1 MAYPAVV
8 SLKQTIHHLLISPHI
23 SILSPTR
30 QTLQDAH
37 KHLTSIQQSLTRSID
52 INCGSEKR
60 NKLNTLDSQIREA
73 AHQLQDSLESH
84 TSNLFLS
91 IQHHISSP
99 LKIDL
104 HHEITSF
111 TETAKELEK
120 NYIEELEIPNSEEEN
135 SAEIVTNSAVKM
147 VGMSDAIA
155 DMKEHLLR
163 ITRPD
168 YFGVYVFFGG
178 AGNGRSIVARGVYD
192 AVCRGGDTHP
202 LKQMFLDVIAR
213 IRGRR
218 SIYWHYDK
226 NTMCGARVKIGATYQ
241 LKQVLVNIIAQINCT
256 TSVAEKDGLSSTE
269 QKNLVSEVELGQHL
283 AASLKGR
290 RYIIALDDVRDT
302 EVLARLRRWL
312 PEQNNGSIVLV
323 TTGVVEVA
331 EFDDSFFRF
340 EIPVVLNEAISWRCI
355 KGLIESRGWVV
366 TTAFEE
372 AGKKIADN
380 CRGYRIVVAKVMV
393 ALLRSEK
400 SLNLWNKLAADKDD
414 PIFKVDDEILEA
426 SEIKKGLHE
435 ENVRECDF
443 LFDVSILINRVKRN
457 LYPKRFFSP
466 MGIMAIYGMA
476 GIGKTTL
483 IRNIFEDSSILGS
496 FDHHVWIN
504 IGQKYQSK
512 EILVDILHQIYPHI
526 DRRLIKEGEKLV
538 KNLCAQLSDKK
549 CLIVLDDLWRQEPVH
564 FLKKSIPNIKGEL
577 VVTTRML
584 KVGFF
589 GPCDMAYKL
598 RLLNKE
604 ESWDLLREKV
614 FVEERCPSQ
623 LEKIG
628 KKIAENCEG
637 LPLLILAVADFLSK
651 SEKTLEQWN
660 KVAEKNNQNVMN
672 AQIEISKGLL
682 PSYEALP
689 QQLKVCFLYMGVFP
703 RNHEIPTSTLMKLW
717 FADGFIEPIFSQ
729 TTKDFASNCLKE
741 LDQSSMVMVKKG
753 SDLES
758 NKSCN
763 LHSVY
768 WHLSCNIAR
777 ESKFFHAMD
786 NYLDKST
793 KSLNDQRRLCIR
805 KSILLGIKDVYNTV
819 ASASASASRALLCTG
834 PPHPYPV
841 PLCFGSRL
849 LTIIEALGIRLYDF
863 PDEVVK
869 QIHLSN

>member
-192 AVCRGGDTHP
+192 AVCRG
-202 LKQMFLDVIAR
+202 
-213 IRGRR
+213 
-218 SIYWHYDK
+218 
-226 NTMCGARVKIGATYQ
+226 
-241 LKQVLVNIIAQINCT
+241 
-256 TSVAEKDGLSSTE
+256 
-269 QKNLVSEVELGQHL
+269 EVELGQHL

-414 PIFKVDDEILEA
+414 PIFKVDDEILE
-426 SEIKKGLHE
+426 L
-435 ENVRECDF
+435 
-443 LFDVSILINRVKRN
+443 
-457 LYPKRFFSP
+457 
-466 MGIMAIYGMA
+466 
-476 GIGKTTL
+476 
-483 IRNIFEDSSILGS
+483 
-496 FDHHVWIN
+496 
-504 IGQKYQSK
+504 
-512 EILVDILHQIYPHI
+512 
-526 DRRLIKEGEKLV
+526 
-538 KNLCAQLSDKK
+538 
-549 CLIVLDDLWRQEPVH
+549 
-564 FLKKSIPNIKGEL
+564 
-577 VVTTRML
+577 
-584 KVGFF
+584 
-589 GPCDMAYKL
+589 
-598 RLLNKE
+598 
-604 ESWDLLREKV
+604 
-614 FVEERCPSQ
+614 
-623 LEKIG
+623 
-628 KKIAENCEG
+628 
-637 LPLLILAVADFLSK
+637 
-651 SEKTLEQWN
+651 
-660 KVAEKNNQNVMN
+660 
-672 AQIEISKGLL
+672 
-682 PSYEALP
+682 
-689 QQLKVCFLYMGVFP
+689 
-703 RNHEIPTSTLMKLW
+703 
-717 FADGFIEPIFSQ
+717 
-729 TTKDFASNCLKE
+729 
-741 LDQSSMVMVKKG
+741 
-753 SDLES
+753 
-758 NKSCN
+758 
-763 LHSVY
+763 
-768 WHLSCNIAR
+768 
-777 ESKFFHAMD
+777 
-786 NYLDKST
+786 
-793 KSLNDQRRLCIR
+793 
-805 KSILLGIKDVYNTV
+805 
-819 ASASASASRALLCTG
+819 
-834 PPHPYPV
+834 
-841 PLCFGSRL
+841 
-849 LTIIEALGIRLYDF
+849 
-863 PDEVVK
+863 
-869 QIHLSN
+869 